1 MEGRV
6 RAIVST
12 FRCLPGGGGSNY
24 GKHTVLVPTLLG
36 VIHAIVDATT
46 VSAVM
51 RATRLTHVS
60 PQLAFAMV
68 VGYDIIAF
76 GSQVFLGWLTDRFLS
91 PRIALVS
98 GLVLTALGL
107 VSCPIDTTVTVA
119 VAGIGNALFHL
130 GGGALV
136 LGSSVTR
143 AAPQGVFVAPGA
155 LGLGF
160 GLYYGA
166 VPTRGPL
173 WPLLALTLTAL
184 AAFILWERLDKS
196 QASRSNRL
204 HAPHRAVP
212 RHAFWILALLLA
224 SVTVRSLV
232 GLSAARG
239 YVRTELL
246 ILGLPIAA
254 FLGKAL
260 GGFLA
265 DRLGWLETSVVALL
279 LAIPLITFAPPTP
292 WLLLGL
298 FVFQMTMPVTLT
310 AVAQLMPNHLAT
322 ALGWTCLALILGAL
336 PTMFPSGNAL
346 CVRPLLG
353 VWIALAAAC
362 LALGLHLLGVRSL
375 LRPEVSPNVA

>member
-1 MEGRV
+1 ML
-6 RAIVST
+6 A
-12 FRCLPGGGGSNY
+12 PA
-24 GKHTVLVPTLLG
+24 LLG

-51 RATRLTHVS
+51 RASHLRHVS

-68 VGYDIIAF
+68 VGYDMIAF

-91 PRIALVS
+91 PRIALIS
-98 GLVLTALGL
+98 GLVLTAVAL
-107 VSCPIDTTVTVA
+107 VLCPFNTTATVA
-119 VAGIGNALFHL
+119 LAGIGNALFHL

-136 LGSSVTR
+136 LGSSLTR

-160 GLYYGA
+160 GLFYGS

-173 WPLLALTLTAL
+173 WPLLVLTLIAL
-184 AAFILWERLDKS
+184 VAFVVWVRVSPPAAERRPSLLPALDPG
-196 QASRSNRL
+196 A
-204 HAPHRAVP
+204 A
-212 RHAFWILALLLA
+212 RHAYWIVALLLA

-239 YVRTELL
+239 YARTELL
-246 ILGLPIAA
+246 LLGLPIAA

-265 DRLGWLETSVVALL
+265 DRLGWLETSVAALL
-279 LAIPLITFAPPTP
+279 LALPFITFSPPAL
-292 WLLLGL
+292 WLLFGL

-322 ALGWTCLALILGAL
+322 ALGWTCLALIIGAL
-336 PTMFPSGNAL
+336 PTMFPFGNSL

-353 VWIALAAAC
+353 VWIALATAS
-362 LALGLHLLGVRSL
+362 LALGLHLLGVKSF
-375 LRPEVSPNVA
+375 LRPEARPNAA